1 MHLIY
6 TQTRAVASMDAAV
19 AEEGGVERA
28 RMRGAGRSAL
38 GWRLRVAIGV
48 GEGIVVVASLAVIGV
63 CLLVLWVLVADSQRG
78 EGWTSGLRPV
88 QYYDELEA
96 DLLDDYANTFAVA
109 HNSGDTVDST
119 LEALFYGA
127 DVIEVDVVSLDGR
140 LYAAH
145 DSPLMWIGDNVFRG
159 PLLQRI
165 WIASAGAEAI
175 KLDLKE
181 NSPEF
186 LDLLLEFLE
195 VRRGQRMVM
204 IASGDIDL
212 LRAVA
217 EREPGVLRIYSPG
230 TGAQLRRLEED
241 PGVLEVIH
249 GVSLRH
255 GLIDEERAAW
265 LQEHRLLTIAWTVND
280 LELVNELVLLGVDA
294 ITTDNLAIM
303 RLLGNLERNDLGL
316 ERSLDRVPA
325 PVPPVGW
332 NGGAPALSDA
342 AAARPDRAR
351 TRGRARRRRPTR
363 A

>member
-1 MHLIY
+1 MERTSL
-6 TQTRAVASMDAAV
+6 RVAA
-19 AEEGGVERA
+19 
-28 RMRGAGRSAL
+28 RSAL
-38 GWRLRVAIGV
+38 GRRLRVTIGV
-48 GEGIVVVASLAVIGV
+48 GEGIAVVASLAVIGA
-63 CLLVLWVLVADSQRG
+63 CLLVLWVLVSDPQRG

-88 QYYDELEA
+88 HYYDELEA
-96 DLLDDYANTFAVA
+96 DLLDDYASTFAVA

-145 DSPLMWIGDNVFRG
+145 DSPPIWIGENVFRG

-186 LDLLLEFLE
+186 LNLLLEFLE
-195 VRRGQRMVM
+195 VRRGQRIVM
-204 IASGDIDL
+204 IASSDIEL
-212 LRAVA
+212 LRTVA
-217 EREPGVLRIYSPG
+217 EREPGVLRIFSPG
-230 TGAQLRRLEED
+230 TGARLRQLEED

-280 LELVNELVLLGVDA
+280 LERVNELVLLGVDA
-294 ITTDNLAIM
+294 ITTNNLAIM
-303 RLLGNLERNDLGL
+303 RLLGNQERIDLGL
-316 ERSLDRVPA
+316 ERILDRVPA
-325 PVPPVGW
+325 PVAPLAW
-332 NGGAPALSDA
+332 TGGVQAINDA
-342 AAARPDRAR
+342 AAAQPDRAR
-351 TRGRARRRRPTR
+351 SRGRARRRRPTR

>member
-1 MHLIY
+1 
-6 TQTRAVASMDAAV
+6 
-19 AEEGGVERA
+19 
-28 RMRGAGRSAL
+28 
-38 GWRLRVAIGV
+38 
-48 GEGIVVVASLAVIGV
+48 
-63 CLLVLWVLVADSQRG
+63 
-78 EGWTSGLRPV
+78 
-88 QYYDELEA
+88 
-96 DLLDDYANTFAVA
+96 
-109 HNSGDTVDST
+109 
-119 LEALFYGA
+119 
-127 DVIEVDVVSLDGR
+127 VIEVDVVSLGGR

-145 DSPLMWIGDNVFRG
+145 DSPPIWIGDNVFRG

-181 NSPEF
+181 SSPAF
-186 LDLLLEFLE
+186 LNLLLEFLE
-195 VRRGQRMVM
+195 DRRGQRMVM
-204 IASGDIDL
+204 IASGNFDL
-212 LRAVA
+212 LRTVA

-230 TGAQLRRLEED
+230 TDAQLRRLEED

-280 LELVNELVLLGVDA
+280 LERVNELVLLGVDA

-303 RLLGNLERNDLGL
+303 RVLGNQERNDLGL
-316 ERSLDRVPA
+316 QRILDRVPA

-332 NGGAPALSDA
+332 TGGTPALNDA
-342 AAARPDRAR
+342 VAARPDRAR
-351 TRGRARRRRPTR
+351 SQGRARRRRPTR